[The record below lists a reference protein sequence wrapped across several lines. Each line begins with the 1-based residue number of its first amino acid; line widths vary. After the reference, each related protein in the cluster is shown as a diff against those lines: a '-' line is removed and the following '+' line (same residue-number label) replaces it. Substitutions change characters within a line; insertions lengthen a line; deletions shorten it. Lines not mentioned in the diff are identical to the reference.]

1 MTTVLSHD
9 AMQELEWHLELF
21 VDMDS
26 KIEKEPFPL
35 HEYGGYGTGCDDELL
50 SAGMVATNPESLA
63 RHYITQAGADYL
75 NATIKIITPF
85 DAPDTP
91 TPPNAEI
98 EGSNARLH
106 TEVNR
111 LNKLLATLERAYNGL
126 GGMYT
131 AALEDAQAA
140 EHPAITALRN
150 LDIDGLDPLDALIA
164 LHDLKRRVK

>member
-1 MTTVLSHD
+1 MTTVLSIK
-9 AMQELEWHLELF
+9 AMQELDWYLVLF
-21 VDMDS
+21 VDVDS
-26 KIEKEPFPL
+26 KIEKEPFPTY
-35 HEYGGYGTGCDDELL
+35 EYGGYGTDYDVELL
-50 SAGMVATNPESLA
+50 EAGMIATNPENA
-63 RHYITQAGADYL
+63 GRRYITQAGADYL
-75 NATIKIITPF
+75 NAGIKIITPF

-106 TEVNR
+106 AEVKR
-111 LNKLLATLERAYNGL
+111 LNKLLAILERAYNGL

-150 LDIDGLDPLDALIA
+150 LDIDELDPLDALIA
-164 LHDLKRRVK
+164 LSNLKRGVK